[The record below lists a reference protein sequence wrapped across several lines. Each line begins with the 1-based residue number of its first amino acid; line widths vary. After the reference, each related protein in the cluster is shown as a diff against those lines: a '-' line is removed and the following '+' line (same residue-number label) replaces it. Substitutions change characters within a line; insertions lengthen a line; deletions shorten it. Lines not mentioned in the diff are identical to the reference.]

1 MPGISSLTGKS
12 PSGSV
17 NGGGEGG
24 VREDDVNDREGF
36 QVGRRVSKAF

>member
-1 MPGISSLTGKS
+1 MIP
-12 PSGSV
+12 
-17 NGGGEGG
+17 GGGDGR